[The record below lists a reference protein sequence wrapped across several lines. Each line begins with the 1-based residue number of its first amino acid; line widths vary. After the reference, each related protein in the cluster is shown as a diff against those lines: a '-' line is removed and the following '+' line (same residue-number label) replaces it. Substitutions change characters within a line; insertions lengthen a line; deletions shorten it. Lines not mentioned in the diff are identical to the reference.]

1 MRPSSN
7 LEEDLVHTTDAAQ
20 PIKSFVCNCA
30 LFDGKNN
37 LLATGQG
44 SCTTMEIRDHQGAET
59 TARLRS
65 ILSAIREICL

>member
-1 MRPSSN
+1 MRATFN
-7 LEEDLVHTTDAAQ
+7 LEEDLVQTHEEVL
-20 PIKSFVCNCA
+20 PVKSFVCNCA